1 MPFQDKIPFFKKIA
15 AVIFYS
21 EALPSRSG
29 SQEELKLVLKEQS
42 LYMSIPCVL
51 EAAGQS
57 AAA

>member
-1 MPFQDKIPFFKKIA
+1 MPFQDKIPFKKKITA
-15 AVIFYS
+15 IIFYS

-42 LYMSIPCVL
+42 LCMSIPCVL
-51 EAAGQS
+51 ETAGQS